1 MILLGLICFTKYHP
15 LRTYT
20 ALMAH
25 MNFSDMFLEY
35 VLKNISLN
43 VNFFNRSLDTLV
55 SIDFM
60 EINLFTNVLSTDF
73 L

>member
-1 MILLGLICFTKYHP
+1 
-15 LRTYT
+15 
-20 ALMAH
+20 MAH
-25 MNFSDMFLEY
+25 MNFLHMFLEY